1 MISARDVLSLRTG
14 IFAHRGNSAAYP
26 ENTLPAFRSAFQLG
40 CPMVETDLHLTAD
53 GELVLWHDERTG
65 RNTDR
70 DLVIEESSL
79 AELRSLDA
87 GFTRPAFRG
96 MGLYMMTLNEL
107 LEEFPEGVFNIDLK
121 SPDPMIAVRYA
132 QVLAAHR
139 AWERVVTGSFHGNV
153 LRRFRRL
160 APACLTSMSPGEVRA
175 AVIINRRGLR
185 WLRPLAAILIK
196 GRIFQVPEVH
206 GNIRVVN
213 RGLISSW
220 VKSGV
225 PVQVWTVNEPE
236 EAKRLFRSGVRGVFT
251 DAPETMLQAL
261 RGFDPDG
268 ESPPY
273 RD

>member
-107 LEEFPEGVFNIDLK
+107 LEEFPDGVFNIDLK

-139 AWERVVTGSFHGNV
+139 AWERVVTGGP
-153 LRRFRRL
+153 
-160 APACLTSMSPGEVRA
+160 APTTATTATS
-175 AVIINRRGLR
+175 L
-185 WLRPLAAILIK
+185 L
-196 GRIFQVPEVH
+196 
-206 GNIRVVN
+206 
-213 RGLISSW
+213 
-220 VKSGV
+220 
-225 PVQVWTVNEPE
+225 
-236 EAKRLFRSGVRGVFT
+236 
-251 DAPETMLQAL
+251 
-261 RGFDPDG
+261 
-268 ESPPY
+268 
-273 RD
+273 